1 MKRINCLLLSCIL
14 LLCLTACKSSQI
26 QSTDLTGTIDSDSV
40 QKRSSDDQFI
50 ASQMSFAVKL
60 FQSSVQEDA
69 NKNVLISPLSVMPA
83 LAMTANGADGE
94 TKTEMESVLAKD
106 VSIEEL
112 NEYLHTYIDS
122 LPSNKDSKLQLA
134 NSIWYRDS
142 EGLTINEDFLQKNAD
157 YYDAQIYTSEFNEQT
172 LKDINTWV
180 NENTDGMIEQI
191 LNQID
196 PAAVMYLINA
206 LCFDA
211 EWETPYESYQVRD
224 NTFTSIDGEKQQIAM
239 MYGDESFYLS
249 DEKATG
255 FIKDYKDGAY
265 RFVAL
270 LPNEDVSITDYI
282 SGLTYDSLLQ
292 TLQNAEE
299 TAVETGLPKFEGEYE
314 ITLNDILKTM
324 GMPSAFDSKK
334 ADFSKMGT
342 SDVGNLYID
351 FVLHKTFIS
360 VDELGTE
367 AGAATVVAMMSESAA
382 IPEQTKKQVVLNR
395 PFVYMILD
403 GETNLPIFIGTVM
416 NLAD

>member
-60 FQSSVQEDA
+60 FQSSVQKDA
-69 NKNVLISPLSVMPA
+69 NKNVLISPLSVVLA
-83 LAMTANGADGE
+83 LAMTANGADGK

-142 EGLTINEDFLQKNAD
+142 EGLTINDDFLQKNAD

-211 EWETPYESYQVRD
+211 EWETPYESHQVRD

-249 DEKATG
+249 DAKATG
-255 FIKDYKDGAY
+255 FIKDYKDAAY
-265 RFVAL
+265 RFAAL

-282 SGLTYDSLLQ
+282 SSLTYDGLLQ

-299 TAVETGLPKFEGEYE
+299 TAVETGLPKFEGKYE

-324 GMPSAFDSKK
+324 GMPSAFDSEK

-367 AGAATVVAMMSESAA
+367 AGAATVVAMGSESAA
-382 IPEQTKKQVVLNR
+382 IIEKQVILNR

-403 GETNLPIFIGTVM
+403 GETNLPIFIGTVI